1 MHYRTLGASGLR
13 VSRIC
18 LGMLSYGSTNFQPWL
33 LGEEDGRRFVRM
45 ALDLGINFFDTADF
59 YSSGESEVILGRA
72 IGSFVERSQVVISTK
87 VGLPLR
93 DGPNEG
99 GLSRKHI
106 FEAVDASL
114 KRMNTDYVDLLQMHT
129 CDTVTPIEETLAALD
144 DVVRAGKAL
153 YVGGSN
159 FPAWRLAKGVYHARY
174 RGLAPISC
182 MQLQYNLAYREEE
195 REMLPFCEAEGVGV
209 TAYSPLARGLLAGN
223 RADGAGAAVSDK
235 ERARAQSD
243 RKGQHLYGSET
254 DWAIANRLRQVAEQL
269 GVSPARLATAWVASK
284 PVVSSIIL
292 GALEDH
298 HLSEACAALDL
309 KLDADVLRALEEPY
323 VAQTVKDEG
332 FQQVTGRS
340 KTP

>member
-1 MHYRTLGASGLR
+1 
-13 VSRIC
+13 
-18 LGMLSYGSTNFQPWL
+18 MLSYGSTNFQPWL
-33 LGEEDGRRFVRM
+33 LGEADGRRFVRM
-45 ALDLGINFFDTADF
+45 ALDRGVNFFDTADF
-59 YSSGESEVILGRA
+59 YSSGESEAILGRA
-72 IGSFVERSQVVISTK
+72 VGSFVERSQVVIATK

-93 DGPNEG
+93 EGPNEG

-114 KRMNTDYVDLLQMHT
+114 KRLNTDYVDLLQMHT

-159 FPAWRLAKGVYHARY
+159 FPAWRLAKAVYHTRH
-174 RGLAPISC
+174 RGLAPVSC

-223 RADGAGAAVSDK
+223 RAERAVSDK

-243 RKGQHLYGSET
+243 SKGQHLYGSEA
-254 DWAIANRLRQVAEQL
+254 DWAIADRLRHVAGEL
-269 GVSPARLATAWVASK
+269 GVSPARLAIAWVASK

-309 KLDADVLRALEEPY
+309 TLDAEVLHALEEPY
-323 VAQTVKDEG
+323 VVQAVKDEG
-332 FQQVTGRS
+332 FQLVTGRS
-340 KTP
+340 KSP